1 MTNNVLIV
9 SIVLML
15 ALAGT
20 GYFLKQQIQ
29 ANGELKAQAVQRDQT
44 IREQSQQIEQA
55 QKDREALE
63 TINIQRDSER
73 AANESRSDAGKDAVR
88 VAALQPTAF
97 ADCYDI
103 DVPSDVV
110 QRLRNASDRDAGDKA
125 VPARA
130 SAHRVSHTY
139 R

>member
-1 MTNNVLIV
+1 MTSYLFAAIAALTLV
-9 SIVLML
+9 
-15 ALAGT
+15 LAGT

-29 ANGELKAQAVQRDQT
+29 TNGELKAQAVQRDQT
-44 IREQSQQIEQA
+44 IREQGRQIEQA
-55 QKDREALE
+55 QKDREKLDE
-63 TINIQRDSER
+63 INAKRDSER

-97 ADCYDI
+97 ADCYGVDL
-103 DVPSDVV
+103 PSDVV